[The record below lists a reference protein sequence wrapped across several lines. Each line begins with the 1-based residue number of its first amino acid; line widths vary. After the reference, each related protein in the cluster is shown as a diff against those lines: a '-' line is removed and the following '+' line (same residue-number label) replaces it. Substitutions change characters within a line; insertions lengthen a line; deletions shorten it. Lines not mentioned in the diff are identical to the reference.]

1 MTTSKPRIQIQA
13 GKVVST
19 DSLSNMVA
27 NIGTNRDKRTHNVFG
42 FEFVNQIELE
52 AAYQSNCVSGARS
65 TASKPRTS
73 RTKSGAWV
81 CSKPT
86 LIRAAGLT
94 CTVAQLC

>member
-1 MTTSKPRIQIQA
+1 MTTSKPRIKIQA

-52 AAYQSNCVSGARS
+52 AAYQSDCPPDRGQAERGCP
-65 TASKPRTS
+65 A
-73 RTKSGAWV
+73 
-81 CSKPT
+81 
-86 LIRAAGLT
+86 
-94 CTVAQLC
+94 